1 MATSLISWE
10 QVVRACPKETAAVA
24 ALLHKYDIGLN
35 DFFRGIIGDK
45 DWHDVVDLRDC
56 HMDITEMDEAKL
68 EDSIIND
75 LQAHWDAL
83 TASFEA
89 ATEKEGL
96 CYRVSEIVF
105 ENENEHNETPL
116 LAVELAPVSRGDS
129 PN

>member
-10 QVVRACPKETAAVA
+10 QVVRVCPKETTAVT

-35 DFFRGIIGDK
+35 DFFRGIIGHK

-56 HMDITEMDEAKL
+56 HMDITEMAEAKL
-68 EDSIIND
+68 EDSIINN

-83 TASFEA
+83 TASFQT

-96 CYRVSEIVF
+96 CNRITGIIF
-105 ENENEHNETPL
+105 ENEYEYNEKAL
-116 LAVELAPVSRGDS
+116 FDIELGRSCRRPT
-129 PN
+129 

>member
-10 QVVRACPKETAAVA
+10 QVVRVCPKETAAISE
-24 ALLHKYDIGLN
+24 LLHKYDIGLN
-35 DFFRGIIGDK
+35 DFFRGIIGYK

-56 HMDITEMDEAKL
+56 HMDITEMEEAKL

-96 CYRVSEIVF
+96 CNRIAGIIF
-105 ENENEHNETPL
+105 ENEYEYNEKAL
-116 LAVELAPVSRGDS
+116 FDIELGCSCRRPT
-129 PN
+129 